1 MLAVDWPQWRGMEYK
16 IGMFGPVRLAMMA
29 FLTLLAVTSFAP
41 GSGAEGTAGGS
52 VPTREKLVVAI
63 RDAPPFSFKA
73 KTGKWT
79 GITVDVWEKV
89 AATVGYDYEYRE
101 YELSA
106 ALDAIRTGEAD
117 IGVGAFS
124 ITATRAE
131 VMYFTHSYASAG
143 LGIATTRG
151 NGRVWGSFFD
161 RLLTWDFFRMV
172 LILGGTL
179 LIVGALVWAFERK
192 VNRDQFSNRP
202 VAGLASGF
210 WWSAVTMTTV
220 GYGDKSPVTLGGRVV
235 GLAWMFT
242 SIIIISGLTGSI
254 AAALTL
260 VQIAPKIAGPQDL
273 RGAAVGTIR
282 ASTADEYL
290 VAHGVHPVYFENVRA
305 GLSAVDTG
313 EVSAFVADHPILTYW
328 VASHFAGR
336 VDVLPQSFHPSYLAL
351 PMPAGSTLHRS
362 VDLALLQFVETPAW
376 SAILTKYSVIQ

>member
-1 MLAVDWPQWRGMEYK
+1 MDYK
-16 IGMFGPVRLAMMA
+16 IGMPGLVRIAAMT
-29 FLTLLAVTSFAP
+29 FLTLLTVTSFAA
-41 GSGAEGTAGGS
+41 GLRAEGTADGS
-52 VPTREKLVVAI
+52 APTGRKLIVAI
-63 RDAPPFSFKA
+63 RDAPPFSFKGEA
-73 KTGKWT
+73 GKWT
-79 GITVDVWEKV
+79 GITVDAWEKV
-89 AATVGYDYEYRE
+89 AATVGYEYEYRE
-101 YELSA
+101 YELAA
-106 ALDAIRTGEAD
+106 ALEAIRVGEAD

-124 ITATRAE
+124 ITAKRAE

-151 NGRVWGSFFD
+151 SGRVWGTFFD

-172 LILGGTL
+172 LILGAVL
-179 LIVGALVWAFERK
+179 VIVGALVWAFERK
-192 VNRDQFSNRP
+192 ANRSQFSSRP
-202 VAGLASGF
+202 VDGLASGF

-220 GYGDKSPVTLGGRVV
+220 GYGDKSPVTLGGRIV

-242 SIIIISGLTGSI
+242 SIIIIAGLTGSI

-260 VQIAPKIAGPQDL
+260 VQIAPKIRGPEDL
-273 RGAAVGTIR
+273 RGAAVGTVQ

-290 VAHGVHPVYFENVRA
+290 VAKGVHPVYFQSVQA

-313 EVSAFVADHPILTYW
+313 DISAFVADHPILTYW

-336 VDVLPQSFHPSYLAL
+336 VDVLPQSFHQSYLAL
-351 PMPAGSTLHRS
+351 PMPTGSALHRN